1 MLAEL
6 PLRAA
11 AALSSHLPTVVDV
24 PNPDARI
31 PKAVKDLAD
40 EWIGYLKGGA
50 IIAGVVG
57 MIVCAVMMMIGRRN
71 RSHLATE
78 GLSGIPWVLGGL
90 MLVSMASTVVGTV
103 IR

>member
-1 MLAEL
+1 
-6 PLRAA
+6 
-11 AALSSHLPTVVDV
+11 
-24 PNPDARI
+24 
-31 PKAVKDLAD
+31 
-40 EWIGYLKGGA
+40 
-50 IIAGVVG
+50 
-57 MIVCAVMMMIGRRN
+57 MIGRRN